1 MLGRKEGHVIQ
12 SFASYVALATML
24 VVGLMLLRVALE
36 EMNQ

>member
-1 MLGRKEGHVIQ
+1 VIQ